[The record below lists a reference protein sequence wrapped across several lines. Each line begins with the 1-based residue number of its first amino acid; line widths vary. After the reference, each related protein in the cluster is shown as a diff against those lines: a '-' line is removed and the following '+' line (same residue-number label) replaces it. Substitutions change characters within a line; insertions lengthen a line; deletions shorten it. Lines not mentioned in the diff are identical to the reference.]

1 MPSAIAKLQ
10 ITMSLVSIPVSVYA
24 ATERHTVKLHL
35 VHAADGGRIKQR
47 RYCEKDGSEV
57 PFEDVARGYDAP
69 DGRTVVL
76 TRDDLADLPLVTAKE
91 IRVLGF
97 LEADRVDPVN
107 YDKAYFLGPSTAA
120 AARPYALLRQAMV
133 EADQVAVARVALRTR
148 ESLAVIRVRD
158 DTLLLHT
165 LLWPDEIRSPA
176 GIAPEGVELRP
187 QEVRLAR
194 TLMDAI
200 TADFHIEDET
210 DEYNHALEEVVQAR
224 LAGIEPPHAPQ
235 SRVLPPGGTVTDL
248 MAILESALAEAQEQ
262 HPKTGGGVKSTS
274 GTARPAKKTAARKS
288 TAAGR
293 ALPRV
298 TQAPSG
304 KSTARREDG

>member
-1 MPSAIAKLQ
+1 MPNAIARM
-10 ITMSLVSIPVSVYA
+10 TVSFSLVSIPVAVYA
-24 ATERHTVKLHL
+24 ATERHAVRLHL

-47 RYCEKDGSEV
+47 RYCEKDGAEV
-57 PFEDVARGYDAP
+57 PYEDIARGYEAP

-76 TRDDLADLPLVTAKE
+76 TRDDLADLPLATTKE

-97 LEADRVDPVN
+97 MDAARVDPVN

-158 DTLLLHT
+158 DTLLLHS

-176 GIAPEGVELRP
+176 GIAPEGVALRP
-187 QEVRLAR
+187 AEVNLAR

-200 TADFHIEDET
+200 TADFHIEDEA
-210 DEYNHALEEVVQAR
+210 DQYNHALEEVVQAR
-224 LAGIEPPHAPQ
+224 LAGIEPPHAPE

-248 MAILESALAEAQEQ
+248 MAILEAALADAKEQ
-262 HPKTGGGVKSTS
+262 HPKAGGGVKNTS
-274 GTARPAKKTAARKS
+274 SAAAAKATPRKTTATKGQAGAGTTRSVAKARK
-288 TAAGR
+288 
-293 ALPRV
+293 PRG
-298 TQAPSG
+298 TG
-304 KSTARREDG
+304 